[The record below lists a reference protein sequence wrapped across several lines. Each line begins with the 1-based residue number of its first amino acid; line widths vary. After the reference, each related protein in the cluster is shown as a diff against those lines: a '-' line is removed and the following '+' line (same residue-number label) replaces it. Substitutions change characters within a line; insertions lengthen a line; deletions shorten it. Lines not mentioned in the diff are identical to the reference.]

1 MKALFF
7 DIDGTLVSFNTHAI
21 PESTIEAL
29 SRARANGHKIFIAT
43 GRPKTIIN
51 NLGAIQEPNLID
63 GYVTMNGAYCYVGNE
78 IIHKSPIL
86 PEEVNAVARFCRD
99 GHYPC
104 VFVHDN
110 SMSVFQPN
118 KMVADIFYEYLHC
131 EEMPEATFEEAT
143 SGEVFQIT
151 PFITLE
157 QEEALRASI
166 PNCES
171 ARWYPAFTDITAK
184 GNTKQQGIDVII
196 NHFGLRLEDT
206 ISFGDGGNDVSML
219 RHAAIGVAMGNANDD
234 VKQHADY
241 ITSTVDEDGIK
252 NALLHFGV
260 I

>member
-7 DIDGTLVSFNTHAI
+7 DIDGTLVSFGTHGI
-21 PESTIEAL
+21 PASTVEAL

-51 NLGAIQEPNLID
+51 NLGAIQQPNLID
-63 GYVTMNGAYCYVGNE
+63 GYITMNGAYCYVGDE
-78 IIHKSPIL
+78 VIYKSPIVKS
-86 PEEVNAVARFCRD
+86 EVEAIGRYCRD
-99 GHYPC
+99 YNYPC
-104 VFVHDN
+104 IFVHEN

-118 KMVADIFYEYLHC
+118 KLVADLFYDYLHC
-131 EEMPEATFEEAT
+131 ETFPEATFEEAT
-143 SGEVFQIT
+143 AGEVFQVT
-151 PFITLE
+151 PFITPE
-157 QEEALRASI
+157 QEEGLTPSI

-196 NHFGLRLEDT
+196 KHFGLKLEDT

-219 RHAAIGVAMGNANDD
+219 RHAAVGVAMGNAADD

-241 ITSTVDEDGIK
+241 VTSSVDEDGIRR
-252 NALLHFGV
+252 ALEHFGV